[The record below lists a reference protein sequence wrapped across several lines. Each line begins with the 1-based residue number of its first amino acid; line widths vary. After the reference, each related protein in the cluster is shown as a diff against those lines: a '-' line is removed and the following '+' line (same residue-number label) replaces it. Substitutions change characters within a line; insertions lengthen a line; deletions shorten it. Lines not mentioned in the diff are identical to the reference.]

1 MHIMDTSKVFIFMIN
16 IHFYNYTIH
25 TFIIIN
31 TFIYLKDVIQIM
43 NILKKR
49 EKMKKK
55 KFKMKDI
62 LDHRHMKD
70 FILKM
75 KVLQSSPG

>member
-1 MHIMDTSKVFIFMIN
+1 MHIMDTAKVFIFMIN

-55 KFKMKDI
+55 NSK
-62 LDHRHMKD
+62 
-70 FILKM
+70 
-75 KVLQSSPG
+75 